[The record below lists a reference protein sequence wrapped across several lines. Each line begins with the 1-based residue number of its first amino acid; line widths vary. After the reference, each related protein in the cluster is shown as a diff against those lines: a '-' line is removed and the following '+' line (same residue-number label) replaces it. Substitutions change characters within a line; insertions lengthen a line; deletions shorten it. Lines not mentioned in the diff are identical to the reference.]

1 MIYKKSDLILICK
14 YNLEGGLMA
23 YSMALYFTHVGGGGT
38 YLTTS
43 IKKIK
48 DFITVI
54 PDNMIP

>member
-1 MIYKKSDLILICK
+1 
-14 YNLEGGLMA
+14 MA
-23 YSMALYFTHVGGGGT
+23 YSMALYFTHVGGLGI
-38 YLTTS
+38 YLTAS

>member
-1 MIYKKSDLILICK
+1 
-14 YNLEGGLMA
+14 MA
-23 YSMALYFTHVGGGGT
+23 YSMALYFTHVGGLGT
-38 YLTTS
+38 YLTAS